1 MEEAKIK
8 IIMKENGDIEV
19 YNNDT
24 RTMII
29 NYESDMQINA
39 ENIFTSLAYNFG
51 KKYVLEKIEDK
62 KDDKLTGRY
71 NAMKKLH
78 NFYKDLITKINEM
91 KVDDSLSNDILLE
104 NES

>member
-1 MEEAKIK
+1 M
-8 IIMKENGDIEV
+8 
-19 YNNDT
+19 
-24 RTMII
+24 
-29 NYESDMQINA
+29 
-39 ENIFTSLAYNFG
+39 
-51 KKYVLEKIEDK
+51 EKIEDK

>member
-1 MEEAKIK
+1 MQLEGGIKCMEEAKIK

-29 NYESDMQINA
+29 NYESDMKINA

-51 KKYVLEKIEDK
+51 K
-62 KDDKLTGRY
+62 
-71 NAMKKLH
+71 NMFWKKL
-78 NFYKDLITKINEM
+78 KIKKM
-91 KVDDSLSNDILLE
+91 IS
-104 NES
+104 